1 MIPYNTQL
9 LPLRLPEYGR
19 NIHQMIDY
27 CVHIPD
33 RDERNRCAYTIAGI
47 MQNLFPELLSG
58 EEGERKIWDH
68 MNIMADFQLDV
79 DFPVPVTTR
88 DEVHPKPAPI
98 AYGKRLYKHRQYG
111 KLIQEMVDN
120 VSNMEDGAER
130 DMLISMIANHMK
142 KLMLAHNR
150 EGSDDARILHDLAE
164 LSQGRINLDPNKYPL
179 HEFHDVTPESS
190 KKKKKK

>member
-9 LPLRLPEYGR
+9 LPLKLPEYGR

-47 MQNLFPELLSG
+47 MEGLFPELLAG
-58 EEGERKIWDH
+58 EEGRRKIWDH
-68 MNIMADFQLDV
+68 MNIIADFKLDI
-79 DFPVPVTTR
+79 DFPFPVAGK
-88 DEVHPKPAPI
+88 EEIHPKPQRIP
-98 AYGKRLYKHRQYG
+98 YGERLYRHRHYG
-111 KLIQEMVDN
+111 RLIQVMIDRVAE
-120 VSNMEDGAER
+120 MEDGPDR
-130 DMLISMIANHMK
+130 QTLISMVANHMK
-142 KLMLAHNR
+142 KLMMAHNR

-164 LSQGRINLDPNKYPL
+164 YSDGRIVLNPETYRL
-179 HEFHDVTPESS
+179 HEFHDITPEPS